1 MSNQVLFINGLL
13 NHIFEYSEGNTI
25 SLNEKNNPRYSNL
38 RLVNKLWNDTILK
51 KWKIKYE
58 TINTIDNVIYQIE
71 KVLECGNC
79 DGCMCFH
86 LGTSG
91 GENQMAHYGGCFP
104 EEFESEDEF
113 QVRINNLQIGNT
125 KYVDYQSKKR
135 DREEDFMEG
144 RLNKRCCPLY

>member
-104 EEFESEDEF
+104 EEFESEEEF

>member
-13 NHIFEYSEGNTI
+13 NHIFEYSEGNTL
-25 SLNEKNNPRYSNL
+25 SLKEKVNPRYSDL

-51 KWKIKYE
+51 KWNIKYE
-58 TINTIDNVIYQIE
+58 TISVIDNVIYQLE

-86 LGTSG
+86 LETSG

-104 EEFESEDEF
+104 DEWETKEEFNERVNS
-113 QVRINNLQIGNT
+113 LKIGNT
-125 KYVDYQSKKR
+125 YFLDYQEKKR
-135 DREEDFMEG
+135 KREEVWMDG
-144 RLNKRCCPLY
+144 KLNKRCCPLY